1 MQRNLLLSLL
11 IWLLELILVAG
22 FVSDHWTR
30 EIQTAEDQMMTSYFG
45 VEKVEHLFVSNG
57 MD

>member
-45 VEKVEHLFVSNG
+45 VEKRRKYG
-57 MD
+57 